1 MQVNYLLASLL
12 ALSGLDPTGCT
23 LLPYQASDG
32 VKPGY
37 HDMPLPGGCIEK
49 DLTVLSF
56 HHFLAADT
64 AQRKCSS
71 IRISC
76 LVEGV

>member
-1 MQVNYLLASLL
+1 MQVNSLLTSLL
-12 ALSGLDPTGCT
+12 ALIGLSLTGCT

-56 HHFLAADT
+56 G
-64 AQRKCSS
+64 C
-71 IRISC
+71 C
-76 LVEGV
+76 LLVDLNFTECHQLPP

>member
-1 MQVNYLLASLL
+1 MMQVNSLLASLL
-12 ALSGLDPTGCT
+12 ALIGLGPTGCT

-56 HHFLAADT
+56 APRVHLHHTKMPF
-64 AQRKCSS
+64 
-71 IRISC
+71 
-76 LVEGV
+76 

>member
-1 MQVNYLLASLL
+1 MQVNSLLASLL
-12 ALSGLDPTGCT
+12 ALIGLGPTGCT

-56 HHFLAADT
+56 APRVHLHHTKMPF
-64 AQRKCSS
+64 
-71 IRISC
+71 
-76 LVEGV
+76 

>member
-1 MQVNYLLASLL
+1 MALIGLSL
-12 ALSGLDPTGCT
+12 TGCT

-56 HHFLAADT
+56 GLSLPAAQLT
-64 AQRKCSS
+64 AQTLMEPAYLGL
-71 IRISC
+71 I
-76 LVEGV
+76 